1 MESSLS
7 SRLIIPKNV
16 IKKINPNKV
25 IPHKFRQRN
34 VSTIKTNYATLSEE
48 LNTSWDFT
56 PFPDLYFPSQKNQM
70 IKKIN
75 RLNFGKGS
83 STPINLDYKN
93 NFRNI
98 SNIGSIP
105 NKQIKRKIIFDL
117 NKIKI
122 PRMEKSNSLS
132 NLFQEKKADITKHK
146 SPSYTFGLSRNECKF
161 PFIRLNEKI
170 SPGPCS
176 YNLRPL
182 EGLGGSSLKF
192 SFNKHSFLKKFK
204 QHITPGPGHYNLDK
218 YDLKNNGN
226 IIPSHLLNSKI
237 VNFAKY
243 EERKNNICINSP
255 ENIRPEP
262 GSYEINNTLTM
273 FSGSGKYPLSNFRS
287 NISKTISKINTFSKR
302 NNNFISPGPG
312 HYNHYSIFTTHN

>member
-25 IPHKFRQRN
+25 ISHKFRQRN

-75 RLNFGKGS
+75 RLNFEKGS

-93 NFRNI
+93 NFRNM

-132 NLFQEKKADITKHK
+132 NLFQEKKGDITKHK

-204 QHITPGPGHYNLDK
+204 QYITPGPGHYNLDK

-243 EERKNNICINSP
+243 EERKNNKGINSP
-255 ENIRPEP
+255 ENIRPDP
-262 GSYEINNTLTM
+262 GSYDINNTLTM
-273 FSGSGKYPLSNFRS
+273 FSGTGRYPISNFRS
-287 NISKTISKINTFSKR
+287 NISKTISKINVFSR
-302 NNNFISPGPG
+302 NYNNFIYPGPG
-312 HYNHYSIFTTHN
+312 HYNHYSIFTSHS

>member
-1 MESSLS
+1 MESSSS
-7 SRLIIPKNV
+7 SRIIIPKNI
-16 IKKINPNKV
+16 IKKLISKKGKSNRLKRRNISTLRTNPV
-25 IPHKFRQRN
+25 TQ
-34 VSTIKTNYATLSEE
+34 SEE
-48 LNTSWDFT
+48 LSTSWDFT
-56 PFPDLYFPSQKNQM
+56 PFPDLFFPSQKKEA
-70 IKKIN
+70 IKIIN
-75 RLNFGKGS
+75 GLNIKS
-83 STPINLDYKN
+83 EEYNPINLDYNNNLKN
-93 NFRNI
+93 MHNI
-98 SNIGSIP
+98 YFNIKKI
-105 NKQIKRKIIFDL
+105 KKRKINLDL
-117 NKIKI
+117 NKIKNHKI
-122 PRMEKSNSLS
+122 TRSNSLS
-132 NLFQEKKADITKHK
+132 YLFQEKKGDITKNR
-146 SPSYTFGLSRNECKF
+146 SPSYTFGLSRDDCIF
-161 PFIRLNEKI
+161 PYLRLNDQI
-170 SPGPCS
+170 SPTPCS
-176 YNLRPL
+176 YNIRPL
-182 EGLGGSSLKF
+182 EGLGGSSIKF
-192 SFNKHSFLKKFK
+192 SFNKDTFLRKFK
-204 QHITPGPGHYNLDK
+204 KYITPGPGHYNLDK